1 MRLDLREAEFQ
12 TPNVR
17 PARMTYR
24 ADTSDWNT
32 LYACMN
38 EDEYGFRGRRLSG
51 WALDI
56 GAHIGG
62 VTVGLAVD
70 NPGLHVIA
78 VEAVPPNVELLRA
91 NVRAAGVED
100 RAVVVAGAV
109 GCAGKSV
116 DVWYGY
122 RGSEVAE
129 HHAFIG
135 NCSLAYD
142 NGGSLDHETAHYD
155 FAVTLDELLGMTG
168 TDRIEMCKVD
178 VEGGEYTF
186 LDTRAVEAVAE
197 FVGEWH
203 PVRGHTRASILD
215 LLGSTHDVTF
225 NGPVAGPGGFRAV
238 RL

>member
-1 MRLDLREAEFQ
+1 MDLAEAVFQ
-12 TPNVR
+12 TPGNK
-17 PARMTYR
+17 PASMTYR
-24 ADTSDWNT
+24 PGTSDWNT
-32 LYACMN
+32 LNACMT
-38 EDEYGFRGRRLSG
+38 EDEYVLRGRRLRG

-62 VTVGLAVD
+62 VTVSLALD
-70 NPGLHVIA
+70 NPDLHVIA

-100 RAVVVAGAV
+100 RVVVIEGAV
-109 GCAGKSV
+109 GCAGAPV

-129 HHAFIG
+129 HHAYIG

-142 NGGSLDHETAHYD
+142 NGGALDHETAHYD

-168 TDRIEMCKVD
+168 GERIALAKVD
-178 VEGGEYTF
+178 VEGGEYAF
-186 LDTRAVEAVAE
+186 LDTRAVSAVDE

-203 PVRGHTRASILD
+203 PVRGNTRDSIVK
-215 LLGSTHDVTF
+215 LLGRTHALSF
-225 NGPVAGPGGFRAV
+225 NGPEEGPGGFCAV
-238 RL
+238 TL

>member
-1 MRLDLREAEFQ
+1 MRLDLREAEFL

-32 LYACMN
+32 LFACMN

-62 VTVGLAVD
+62 ATVGLAVD

-91 NVRAAGVED
+91 NVRQNGIGDRVIVVE
-100 RAVVVAGAV
+100 AAV
-109 GCAGKSV
+109 GCAGSPV

-135 NCSLAYD
+135 NSSLAYD
-142 NGGSLDHETAHYD
+142 NGGALDHETAHYD

-168 TDRIEMCKVD
+168 AASIALCKID

-186 LDTRAVEAVAE
+186 LDTRSVCHVEE

-215 LLGSTHDVTF
+215 LLGATHDVTF

-238 RL
+238 LL